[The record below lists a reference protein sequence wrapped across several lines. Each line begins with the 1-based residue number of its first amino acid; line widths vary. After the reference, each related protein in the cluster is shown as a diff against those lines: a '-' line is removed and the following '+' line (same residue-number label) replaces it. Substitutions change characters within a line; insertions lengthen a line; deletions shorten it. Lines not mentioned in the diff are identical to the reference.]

1 MVRKSKKYDVIPG
14 VEVPDIKSIV
24 PAASDFSKSELDK
37 VEIKKTVL
45 EVSHKENISS
55 KPSSEDISALN
66 SLGNKVAEN
75 EEKQKLESKKKM
87 ESIKSK
93 AVISPESIDSLSKRA
108 QAEINDPEKLEKIQ
122 KDREERLAKMAE
134 AKEKEKLREERRIAH
149 KKKTEE
155 LTSKSGQSSSPIT
168 ISNKSTSVKN
178 ETSKASNNSVV
189 LSDEDTLE
197 SFSELL

>member
-24 PAASDFSKSELDK
+24 SAASDFSKSELDK
-37 VEIKKTVL
+37 VKIKKTVL

>member
-24 PAASDFSKSELDK
+24 SAASDFSKSELDK
-37 VEIKKTVL
+37 AEIKNTVL

>member
-24 PAASDFSKSELDK
+24 SAASDFSKSELDK

-87 ESIKSK
+87 ESIKRK

>member
-24 PAASDFSKSELDK
+24 SAASDFSKSELDK

-55 KPSSEDISALN
+55 KPSLEDISALN